1 MNKTLILSSLAV
13 MASGSLAFGA
23 ATTFGTINDANFSN
37 VTVADASGTLIAN
50 GAGYAA
56 IGGFSIDDATIAGA
70 NAGALAAAFTEY
82 ASTTFGGA
90 NAGNAE
96 GIALANSGAI
106 IPDSLN
112 NASVYHV
119 FGNAATLA
127 DSSEWAVV
135 KSADTFIDD
144 DPGSPVP
151 APFKSQISGI
161 DASNV
166 IAGSLIGGI
175 DSATLVGLGAPG
187 ANNTV
192 QLVPE
197 ASTAILSLLGL
208 GLIFRRRR

>member
-1 MNKTLILSSLAV
+1 
-13 MASGSLAFGA
+13 MASSSVAFGA
-23 ATTFGTINDANFSN
+23 AATFGTINDANFSN
-37 VTVADASGTLIAN
+37 VTVADAGGTLIAN

-56 IGGFSIDDATIAGA
+56 IGGFSIDDAAIASA

-82 ASTTFGGA
+82 ASTTFGGV

-96 GIALANSGAI
+96 GIALANANAI

-112 NASVYHV
+112 DASVYHV
-119 FGNAATLA
+119 FGNGSSLA
-127 DSSEWAVV
+127 DSTEWAVV
-135 KSADTFIDD
+135 KSGDVFFDD

-166 IAGSLIGGI
+166 IAGSLIPGI

-197 ASTAILSLLGL
+197 ASTVLLSLLGL